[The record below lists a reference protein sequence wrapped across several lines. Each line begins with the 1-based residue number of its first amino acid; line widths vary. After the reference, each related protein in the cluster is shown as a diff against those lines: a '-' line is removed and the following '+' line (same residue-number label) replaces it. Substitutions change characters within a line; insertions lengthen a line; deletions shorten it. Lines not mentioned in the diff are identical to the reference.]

1 MRTKC
6 ESRVFSAALMVGLAA
21 VAYGQSPDVA
31 AGSLASEVTALKTDN
46 IALREQLNKVE
57 EQQKML
63 LEVVND
69 LRQRLGSP
77 ATPIAGD
84 ASSSSQQNFAAAR
97 ELATVGQRYRHYA
110 RPSRAAA
117 IRSRTTGNR
126 ESLSRWNHNR
136 GNSRKR

>member
-1 MRTKC
+1 MRIKY
-6 ESRVFSAALMVGLAA
+6 ESCVFSAALMMGLAA

-31 AGSLASEVTALKTDN
+31 AGNLASEVTALKTEN

-63 LEVVND
+63 LEVVTD
-69 LRQRLGSP
+69 LKQRLGSP

-84 ASSSSQQNFAAAR
+84 CFISVAT
-97 ELATVGQRYRHYA
+97 ELCCRRGACKVGQQYRRSA

-117 IRSRTTGNR
+117 IRFRTTDKLR
-126 ESLSRWNHNR
+126 IAIEMES
-136 GNSRKR
+136 

>member
-6 ESRVFSAALMVGLAA
+6 ESRVFSAALMMGLAA

-31 AGSLASEVTALKTDN
+31 AGNLASEVTALKTEN
-46 IALREQLNKVE
+46 IALREQLNRVE

-69 LRQRLGSP
+69 LKQRLGSP

-84 ASSSSQQNFAAAR
+84 PSSSVAT
-97 ELATVGQRYRHYA
+97 ELCCRTGACNVGQRYRRSA
-110 RPSRAAA
+110 RPKP
-117 IRSRTTGNR
+117 RSRNPFPHYR
-126 ESLSRWNHNR
+126 RLRIAIEMES
-136 GNSRKR
+136 